1 MAAVA
6 AGPLRHY
13 PVPWLQF
20 PSLLTLS
27 FTPRPIFFSSSRA
40 RVLRPSGPLTAED
53 DPADDEDAAAVS
65 AGAPVKKSRNELK
78 REARRAVRWGMELA
92 NFSLPQ
98 IQRVLRV
105 ASLEREVFEALTLV
119 KRLGPDVREGRRR
132 QFNYIGRLLRKAQ
145 PDLMDALIQASKD
158 GDNSRLLALAGQESW
173 SIENEEEGE
182 EEEEEKG
189 GEEIPNEKS
198 CQGSDDY
205 VVAMRW
211 FDGLISRDPL
221 ITNEVYSV
229 HNADFDRQELRKLVR
244 KVQSVQAGQ
253 QADSSGAESNAMLT
267 RVKKPLILFL
277 RSLAKKTLA
286 DVLFGPSSHLC
297 SCS

>member
-1 MAAVA
+1 M
-6 AGPLRHY
+6 
-13 PVPWLQF
+13 
-20 PSLLTLS
+20 S
-27 FTPRPIFFSSSRA
+27 
-40 RVLRPSGPLTAED
+40 
-53 DPADDEDAAAVS
+53 
-65 AGAPVKKSRNELK
+65 
-78 REARRAVRWGMELA
+78 
-92 NFSLPQ
+92 
-98 IQRVLRV
+98 
-105 ASLEREVFEALTLV
+105 
-119 KRLGPDVREGRRR
+119 
-132 QFNYIGRLLRKAQ
+132 GRLLRKAQ

-189 GEEIPNEKS
+189 GEEIPNEE
-198 CQGSDDY
+198 GSDDY

-253 QADSSGAESNAMLT
+253 QADGSGAESNAMLT

-286 DVLFGPSSHLC
+286 E
-297 SCS
+297 

>member
-189 GEEIPNEKS
+189 GEEIPNE
-198 CQGSDDY
+198 
-205 VVAMRW
+205 
-211 FDGLISRDPL
+211 
-221 ITNEVYSV
+221 
-229 HNADFDRQELRKLVR
+229 ELRKLVR